1 MSSENQSLLNIL
13 QKYTCETMEKRRY
26 PAIAQGYGIF
36 VQPDGGHIL
45 SYEEINGVKCP
56 LSACENLNVQAC
68 AILSQC
74 TGLKSLEGIVNTLEE
89 LFEDAPLDL
98 FSEVESFLEE
108 AYQKKYIIY
117 SNKPEETKGLIQGNT
132 AYYTP
137 AQILVETTH
146 ACNLRCGHCLLP
158 AGEPL
163 PDELTS
169 SQFISVLKRFYTMG
183 VKRLHLSG
191 GEILTKEGWEKM
203 GDYCVDRFNFGILTN
218 GISITEETADI
229 LARYRE
235 IHISLYGKDAETH
248 EKVTCVKGSFERAV
262 KGMTLLAERGVL
274 LGASLMMLP
283 FNLHQLEDMINLVIS
298 LKCKIARVGIVSPV
312 GRALKGNWELTE
324 EQFEWLEK
332 TMNELK
338 EKYKDKIDIQWEEE
352 PGKEHRCGA
361 GFTRWVVTSNG
372 DVYPCAIFRVALGN
386 VAREDPVDILKSPA
400 VEFLQTLTSPHDALC
415 GNCQFLYVCKECH
428 AQGFAH
434 FSQVEH
440 CKWADQFE
448 KAPDSLKN
456 ALQKV

>member
-1 MSSENQSLLNIL
+1 MG
-13 QKYTCETMEKRRY
+13 KRRY
-26 PAIAQGYGIF
+26 PAIAQGYSIF
-36 VQPDGGHIL
+36 VQPDGGHIFT
-45 SYEEINGVKCP
+45 YEEINGVKRP
-56 LSACENLNVQAC
+56 LSICESLNVQAG

-74 TGLKSLEGIVNTLEE
+74 TGLKSLEEIVDTLGE

-98 FSEVESFLEE
+98 LSEVESFLEE
-108 AYQKKYIIY
+108 AFQKKYIIY
-117 SNKPEETKGLIQGNT
+117 SSTPEETKGLIQGDIT
-132 AYYTP
+132 YYTP
-137 AQILVETTH
+137 SQILVETTH
-146 ACNLRCGHCLLP
+146 GCNLRCGHCLLP

-169 SQFISVLKRFYTMG
+169 SQFISVLERFYTMG
-183 VKRLHLSG
+183 VKRLQLSG
-191 GEILTKEGWEKM
+191 GELLTKEGWETM

-218 GISITEETADI
+218 GINITEEIADI

-248 EKVTCVKGSFERAV
+248 EKVTRVKSSFERAV
-262 KGMTLLAERGVL
+262 KGMTLLAERGVF

-324 EQFEWLEK
+324 EQLVWLEK

-338 EKYKDKIDIQWEEE
+338 EKYKDKMDIQWEEE

-372 DVYPCAIFRVALGN
+372 DVYPCAIFRVPIGN
-386 VAREDPVDILKSPA
+386 VAREDPVDILNSPE
-400 VEFLQTLTSPHDALC
+400 VKFLQTLESPHEGLC
-415 GNCQFLYVCKECH
+415 GDCPWLYVCKECH
-428 AQGFAH
+428 AQGFVH

-440 CKWADQFE
+440 CKWIYQFE

-456 ALQKV
+456 ALKGVTQEY